1 MYRMNTIIF
10 YSIILL
16 LSSALPLQAGWFP
29 WDPSTLVTIN
39 GEEYTTEDFK
49 VWWENWQEKDMKLPE
64 SPSLFV
70 DWILLFKEAE
80 KMRLYESPVYR
91 KKVITFLRARTLMQ
105 LKGEEIDSKI
115 KITDDDLWNQY
126 QKTHSIR
133 YQLNIFFFK
142 NQETAQ
148 KFVDKLGNERVSG
161 EEFATKHGR
170 GDAYY
175 SQRTEWY
182 RPLAINPGWIPII
195 HELDKGE
202 MSPPVSW
209 KEEFVVLRLQD
220 KLEESRED
228 FDNVKKSLERAVWKT
243 KENQLTIELVTRLRE
258 KYQVKVNTERLKQL
272 IADATEVAISDIP
285 LISTNNGDISEKI
298 VLDKIRQVESFR
310 NRNGFK
316 TDANFQFKNQVVN
329 GIIDQTLTSWE
340 GLARKYEQ
348 KPPLKAVYEFYCQ
361 HRMIKL
367 LEEKVF
373 FSKAAVSQEEIES
386 YYQENIA
393 LFTQPE
399 VIRIARV
406 QGAAEALKAL
416 WLEVALG
423 KDFVQLAQK
432 STGQEVPL
440 QDVPIN
446 HLDPKIKEVVD
457 NLTVGEVSQ
466 VFTVDGQENL
476 VQLIKRQGSQITPL
490 LDVKEDVRK
499 TLHTAKVEAL
509 RQEYLAK
516 LQVEFPVEINDTV
529 WQNLKKEL
537 EQLDETN

>member
-1 MYRMNTIIF
+1 MYRVNTIIF

-16 LSSALPLQAGWFP
+16 FFSALPLQAGWFP
-29 WDPSTLVTIN
+29 WSPSTLVTIN

-49 VWWENWQEKDMKLPE
+49 VWWENWQEKDMELPG
-64 SPSLFV
+64 SPTPFV
-70 DWILLFKEAE
+70 DWMLLFKEAE
-80 KMRLYESPVYR
+80 KMKLYESPVYR

-105 LKGEEIDSKI
+105 LKSEEIDSKI
-115 KITDDDLWNQY
+115 KISDDDLWDQY
-126 QKTHSIR
+126 QKTHATR

-142 NQETAQ
+142 NQESAQ
-148 KFVDKLGNERVSG
+148 QFVDKLGNERVSG

-170 GDAYY
+170 GDNYY

-202 MSPPVSW
+202 MSQPVPW
-209 KEEFVVLRLQD
+209 KGDFIVLRLQD
-220 KLEESRED
+220 KLEGSRED
-228 FDNVKKSLERAVWKT
+228 FSNVKRSLQQAVWKT
-243 KENQLTIELVTRLRE
+243 KENQLTFELVTRLRE
-258 KYQVKVNTERLKQL
+258 KYQVEVNTERLKEL
-272 IADATEVAISDIP
+272 RVDATEESLSDTP

-298 VLDKIRQVESFR
+298 VLAKLRQVERFR

-316 TDANFQFKNQVVN
+316 TDANLQFKNQVVN

-367 LEEKVF
+367 LEEQVF
-373 FSKAAVSQEEIES
+373 FAKATVSQEEIES

-399 VIRIARV
+399 VIRMARV
-406 QGAAEALKAL
+406 QGSAEALNAL

-423 KDFVQLAQK
+423 NDFVRLAQQ
-432 STGQEVPL
+432 STGQDVPV
-440 QDVPIN
+440 QDIPIN

-457 NLTVGEVSQ
+457 NLTVNEVSQ
-466 VFTVDGQENL
+466 VFTLDGHENL
-476 VQLIKRQGSQITPL
+476 VQLIRRKGSQITPL
-490 LDVKEDVRK
+490 LDVKENIRK

-509 RQEYLAK
+509 RQEYLAR
-516 LQVEFPVEINDTV
+516 LRVEFPVEINDTV

-537 EQLDETN
+537 E